1 MINFVEDM
9 ERMLELMEDY
19 VAEYEGTPIA
29 DEVAEFHRVAV
40 ELSEHQ
46 YLSEQEAYEAVKRIL
61 HDQEVLVSSNWK
73 MKDRMK
79 TENMAKADK
88 VMKEI
93 KSLVSNARIE
103 LSKKVFD
110 ANNGMNGNFFYQ
122 ASNYLYKLTTRLD
135 GATSLMNE
143 KEIDELHIVR
153 RLSEYL
159 KDAQEDYKNLMHYTA
174 KMEEYK

>member
-29 DEVAEFHRVAV
+29 DEVEEFHRVAV

-79 TENMAKADK
+79 NENMAKADK

-174 KMEEYK
+174 KMEVY

>member
-19 VAEYEGTPIA
+19 VDEYKGTPI
-29 DEVAEFHRVAV
+29 ESEIAEFHRVAV
-40 ELSEHQ
+40 ELSEHK

-79 TENMAKADK
+79 NESAAKADK
-88 VMKEI
+88 LMKEI

-110 ANNGMNGNFFYQ
+110 TTNGMNGNFFYQ

-174 KMEEYK
+174 KMEVY

>member
-1 MINFVEDM
+1 MIDYVIDM

-19 VAEYEGTPIA
+19 VEEYEGTPI
-29 DEVAEFHRVAV
+29 ESEIAEFHRVAV

-61 HDQEVLVSSNWK
+61 HDQEALVSSNWK

-79 TENMAKADK
+79 TESAAKTDK
-88 VMKEI
+88 LMKEI
-93 KSLVSNARIE
+93 KSLLSNARIE

-110 ANNGMNGNFFYQ
+110 ATNGMNGSFFHQ

-135 GATSLMNE
+135 GANALMNE

-159 KDAQEDYKNLMHYTA
+159 KDAQEDYKNLMYYTVR
-174 KMEEYK
+174 MEDY

>member
-1 MINFVEDM
+1 MIDYVTDM

-19 VAEYEGTPIA
+19 VEEYEGTPI
-29 DEVAEFHRVAV
+29 EKEIAEFYRVAV

-46 YLSEQEAYEAVKRIL
+46 YLSEQEAYEAVKRVL
-61 HDQEVLVSSNWK
+61 HDQEGLVSSNWK

-79 TENMAKADK
+79 SEKMAKADK

-159 KDAQEDYKNLMHYTA
+159 KDAKEDCKNLMYYTTR
-174 KMEEYK
+174 MEEYK

>member
-19 VAEYEGTPIA
+19 VDEYKGTPI
-29 DEVAEFHRVAV
+29 ESEIAEFHRVAV

-79 TENMAKADK
+79 TESVAKADK
-88 VMKEI
+88 LMKEI

-110 ANNGMNGNFFYQ
+110 ATNGMNGSFFNQ

-153 RLSEYL
+153 RLAEYL

-174 KMEEYK
+174 KMEVY

>member
-9 ERMLELMEDY
+9 ERMLDLTENYYMEFD
-19 VAEYEGTPIA
+19 GTPIG

-40 ELSEHQ
+40 ELSEHP

-61 HDQEVLVSSNWK
+61 HDLEVLVCRNWK
-73 MKDRMK
+73 MKDRAK
-79 TENMAKADK
+79 NENTAKAEK
-88 VMKEI
+88 LMKEI
-93 KSLVSNARIE
+93 KSLVSDARIE

-110 ANNGMNGNFFYQ
+110 ATDGMNGSFFHQ

-153 RLSEYL
+153 RLAEYL

-174 KMEEYK
+174 KMEVY